1 MFKRKGGGESKAFWT
16 MLKKPALFLHGGF
29 PYALVS
35 SSSAW
40 RWKVDTLQRIPSH
53 HDSSQ
58 SYDASENRTRP
69 DCRLGPRETHNR
81 ITSVI
86 DGGSTPFPL
95 LHLDFCWIT
104 ISLFQ
109 YLGPRYCLQQ
119 RARQPWTDQVGPKP
133 WNLSS
138 APENLKS
145 LSNAD
150 FTKMVWWELS
160 PFSLNKVFR
169 FVKL

>member
-1 MFKRKGGGESKAFWT
+1 MHFACSNAGLR
-16 MLKKPALFLHGGF
+16 LVALHN
-29 PYALVS
+29 YALVS
-35 SSSAW
+35 SWSAW
-40 RWKVDTLQRIPSH
+40 LQFISRWIVDTLQRIPSH

-58 SYDASENRTRP
+58 SYDASENRLRP

-86 DGGSTPFPL
+86 DGGWTPFPL

-133 WNLSS
+133 CNLSS

-145 LSNAD
+145 LSTNAD
-150 FTKMVWWELS
+150 FTKMDWWELS
-160 PFSLNKVFR
+160 LFSLNKVFR
-169 FVKL
+169 FVKLRLRW